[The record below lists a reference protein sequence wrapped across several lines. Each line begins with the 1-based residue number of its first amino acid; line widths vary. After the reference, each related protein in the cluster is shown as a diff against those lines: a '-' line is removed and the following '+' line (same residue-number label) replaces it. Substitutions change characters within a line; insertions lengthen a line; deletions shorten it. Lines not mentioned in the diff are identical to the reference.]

1 MNIERSGNTIYE
13 LDEDGVNRW
22 SFNIQAGYG
31 IDGYH
36 QPQCVVD
43 KVVTLMENAENL
55 RVALTAA
62 MDFIEKFGQELESY
76 TKDQSLEQCKFDRLN
91 LEELLNKLK

>member
-31 IDGYH
+31 LDGYH

-55 RVALTAA
+55 RVALIAA
-62 MDFIEKFGQELESY
+62 MDFIDESPWDTDITESQTEAY
-76 TKDQSLEQCKFDRLN
+76 RIMMDLN
-91 LEELLNKLK
+91 VEELLNKLK